1 MSKRNRT
8 HLSKLLRELRL
19 DRNLTL
25 EAAAEA
31 IGCHKAFL
39 SGVESGR
46 YPFPLKRLKAADE
59 LFRSK
64 KTKVQTSAIF
74 AALLA
79 DIACGDAE

>member
-19 DRNLTL
+19 ARGLTL

-39 SGVESGR
+39 SGCESGR
-46 YPFPLKRLKAADE
+46 YPFPMKRIKNAE
-59 LFRSK
+59 NIFK
-64 KTKVQTSAIF
+64 PMKTKVGVTVLM
-74 AALLA
+74 AAFLNDVEA
-79 DIACGDAE
+79 SEE